1 MPQRISQTRQNL
13 RTCSLDGLLAT
24 PWSIVS
30 LPGSF
35 LVASLLNVTFE
46 VGPFWFGVIVSMP
59 ALANALSILL
69 VPWVGRFLTVREM
82 TLTLSMMNCGIWL
95 CGLLA
100 IGMIPLDTPSRS
112 GFFFAGFYLLLSFTT
127 ALAGVGWTSWV
138 PGFIPDRIR
147 GRYMAGRNVLTNFST
162 LGFMFLALALLHFFE
177 GQLWLYLVL
186 IGLALLGRISS
197 VFLQHRICSKDP
209 TGGRVC
215 SDTWA
220 GDLWSIRK
228 EGLLMRYIL
237 FATLAGCC
245 MAFTGATATLYAF
258 GQLRVTPAELTAFS
272 IVATLA
278 GSASVRIW
286 GELIDRHG
294 SLPVLVICAIA
305 WRLGD
310 MGWLVLTEE
319 TRYGLFAVW
328 AWGGAMGT
336 GYMLASFILLLKL
349 VPAHNRSAGISL
361 HLTLVSIFAAI
372 APVVAGW
379 WLETSAGLEIP
390 SWILYRGTLGVGLA
404 GCVLSLLVLVG
415 VHEPKTHPDRNTIL
429 GALRTLR
436 QLSVN
441 QGLAFWGNATFVV
454 RRRRRRKN
462 EHLPE

>member
-1 MPQRISQTRQNL
+1 MIPRVSQTRQNL
-13 RTCSLDGLLAT
+13 RTCSLDGILAT

-35 LVASLLNVTFE
+35 LVASLLNVYFQ

-82 TLTLSMMNCGIWL
+82 TLTVSMMNCGIWL
-95 CGLLA
+95 SGLLA
-100 IGMIPLDTPSRS
+100 IALVPLNSPART
-112 GFFFAGFYLLLSFTT
+112 GFFFAGFYLLLAFTT
-127 ALAGVGWTSWV
+127 ALAGVGWTAWV
-138 PGFIPDRIR
+138 PGFIPERIR

-162 LGFMFLALALLHFFE
+162 LGFMFLALLLLHFFE
-177 GQLWLYLVL
+177 GQLWLYLFL
-186 IGLALLGRISS
+186 ISLALLGRISS
-197 VFLQHRICSKDP
+197 VFMQHRIRSKDP

-220 GDLWSIRK
+220 GDLWSIRR
-228 EGLLMRYIL
+228 ERLLMRYIL
-237 FATLAGCC
+237 FATLAGCS

-258 GQLRVTPAELTAFS
+258 GLLRVTPADLTAFS

-278 GSASVRIW
+278 GTASVRIW

-310 MGWLVLTEE
+310 IGWLFLTEE
-319 TRYGLFAVW
+319 TKYGLFAVW

-349 VPAHNRSAGISL
+349 VPPHNRGAGISL
-361 HLTLVSIFAAI
+361 HLTAVSTFAAI
-372 APVVAGW
+372 APIVAGW
-379 WLETSAGLEIP
+379 WLETSGGLDIPPLLLYRATLAAGL
-390 SWILYRGTLGVGLA
+390 S
-404 GCVLSLLVLVG
+404 GCVLSLLALTG
-415 VHEPKTHPDRNTIL
+415 LNEPKTHPDRNTIM

-454 RRRRRRKN
+454 RRRRKR
-462 EHLPE
+462 

>member
-1 MPQRISQTRQNL
+1 MTARVSQTRQNL
-13 RTCSLDGLLAT
+13 RTCSLDGILAT

-35 LVASLLNVTFE
+35 LIASLLNVYFQI
-46 VGPFWFGVIVSMP
+46 GPFWFGVIVSMP
-59 ALANALSILL
+59 AFANALSILL
-69 VPWVGRFLTVREM
+69 VPWVGRFLNVREM
-82 TLTLSMMNCGIWL
+82 TLTISMMNCGIWL
-95 CGLLA
+95 CGILA
-100 IGMIPLDTPSRS
+100 MALMPMDSPTRVGI
-112 GFFFAGFYLLLSFTT
+112 FFAGFYLLLAFTT
-127 ALAGVGWTSWV
+127 ALGGVGWTTWV

-162 LGFMFLALALLHFFE
+162 LGFMALSLLLLYFFE
-177 GQLWLYLVL
+177 GQRWLYLVL
-186 IGLALLGRISS
+186 MSLALLGRIAS
-197 VFLQHRICSKDP
+197 VLLQHRIQSKDP

-220 GDLWSIRK
+220 GDLWKIRK
-228 EGLLMRYIL
+228 ERPLMRYIL

-245 MAFTGATATLYAF
+245 MAFTGSTATLYAF
-258 GQLRVTPAELTAFS
+258 SLLQVTPAELTAFS

-278 GSASVRIW
+278 GTASVRIW

-310 MGWLVLTEE
+310 VGWLILNEE
-319 TRYGLFAVW
+319 TKYGLFAVW

-349 VPAHNRSAGISL
+349 VPDHNRSAGVSL
-361 HLTLVSIFAAI
+361 HLTVVSTFAAI
-372 APVVAGW
+372 APILAGW
-379 WLETSAGLEIP
+379 WLETSAGLDIP
-390 SWILYRGTLGVGLA
+390 DWPLYRMTLAAGLA
-404 GCVLSLLVLVG
+404 GCVLSLLALTG
-415 VHEPKTHPDRNTIL
+415 MHEPKTHPDRNTVM

-454 RRRRRRKN
+454 RRKKKN
-462 EHLPE
+462 